1 MCPCEVK
8 CLLASSDVIQISVC
22 LVQTCMK
29 KENEVCLF
37 LVRFESLCDN
47 TFSLLKQY
55 SKISLAVHNKCKRTY
70 PGTYLSIG
78 VEENVRIFNSNR
90 TRHLP
95 CRFTSG
101 MNLREVF
108 IV

>member
-1 MCPCEVK
+1 
-8 CLLASSDVIQISVC
+8 
-22 LVQTCMK
+22 MK
-29 KENEVCLF
+29 KENEGCLF

-47 TFSLLKQY
+47 KFSLLKQY
-55 SKISLAVHNKCKRTY
+55 SKISLAVHNKYKRTY

-101 MNLREVF
+101 MNLREF
-108 IV
+108 SLFKIKIQLGYKKSLQELQT